1 MLKNKKEKKKNYE
14 SDEISKQNNNRLKIN
29 KNRIKTLKNMNNY
42 FCTEMNLDI
51 ASNQRNMNMMN
62 EYNKNSTIFSTF
74 QIISTKK

>member
-1 MLKNKKEKKKNYE
+1 
-14 SDEISKQNNNRLKIN
+14 
-29 KNRIKTLKNMNNY
+29 MNNY